1 MASWALYRYRNPDG
15 SSKDWAVQAHP
26 DGSVTTRWGKT
37 ASRLPSISTRNGVN
51 QVDIER
57 QKRRKGYVFI
67 GQVTIDHEGNV
78 SFPVK
83 NSPPQTQPVTDAQ
96 SKSLMDTLYWHIDCN
111 ADQDTCINLG
121 VEVRRM
127 IGVLALH
134 SGDNTIAETDQD
146 WSGLQ
151 LLLDLTLTPQGFT
164 QSGQIQ
170 QSHGVKPWL
179 FLMALKFKNFAGVE
193 IGIATEHSR
202 DLSADLKAE
211 SEILAFFGCDL
222 ESIRPVAEQLGLL
235 KPKLNLAQAMAEQDD
250 SWF

>member
-1 MASWALYRYRNPDG
+1 MTNWSLFRYRNPDG
-15 SSKDWAVQAHP
+15 SSKDWAVQTHP

-37 ASRLPSISTRNGVN
+37 ASRLPGTSTRNGS

-57 QKRRKGYVFI
+57 QKRRKGYVLI
-67 GQVTIDHEGNV
+67 GEVTIDDEGNV
-78 SFPVK
+78 SFPVQ
-83 NSPPQTQPVTDAQ
+83 NQPPRTQPVTTD
-96 SKSLMDTLYWHIDCN
+96 MPETLYWHIDCN
-111 ADQDTCINLG
+111 ADPETCVQLG
-121 VEVRRM
+121 SEVRRM
-127 IGVLALH
+127 VDVLYSFDKELTQA
-134 SGDNTIAETDQD
+134 DQIWD
-146 WSGLQ
+146 GWQQ
-151 LLLDLTLTPQGFT
+151 LLDFTLTPQGFT

-170 QSHGVKPWL
+170 PFHGVKPWL
-179 FLMALKFKNFAGVE
+179 LLMALKFKNFAGVE

-211 SEILAFFGCDL
+211 SGILAFFGCDL

>member
-1 MASWALYRYRNPDG
+1 MMTSWALYRYRNPDG
-15 SSKDWAVQAHP
+15 SSKDWAAQTHP

-37 ASRLPSISTRNGVN
+37 ASRLPSISTRNGS

-57 QKRRKGYVFI
+57 QKRRKGYVFV
-67 GQVTIDHEGNV
+67 GEVTIDHEGNV
-78 SFPVK
+78 SFPSK
-83 NSPPQTQPVTDAQ
+83 SPPSRAQLVTAD
-96 SKSLMDTLYWHIDCN
+96 MPETLYWHIDCN
-111 ADQDTCINLG
+111 ADSETYVKLG
-121 VEVRRM
+121 SEVRRL
-127 IGVLALH
+127 IGALTLH
-134 SGDNTIAETDQD
+134 SGDATSVQITQD
-146 WSGLQ
+146 WDCWQ
-151 LLLDLTLTPQGFT
+151 QLLDLTLTPQGFT